1 MEFVKAGDLILKK
14 TPGAEGE
21 AKLVSTLLRIYR
33 SATPDQL
40 TSLLS
45 KPKPLVIIRGI
56 REENAQKLM
65 DVFRS
70 HGVVLDFV
78 PAGATPE
85 PAITQAATEIG
96 WETIQKEPAGEAP
109 PPAAPGTAATAGET
123 APPARPR
130 RLPMSFT
137 GSAAE
142 YFRIWI
148 VNIVLTILTLGI
160 YGAWAKV
167 RTRRYFYANTKLDG
181 QAFDYLAKPGI
192 ILKGHLI
199 VGGALILMNVTN
211 NISFTIG
218 SIVSAVGWS
227 LVPFLLYKAHR
238 FKAKNSA
245 YRNIRFHFT
254 GNAVGAYKAY
264 AFIPGFVV
272 LGLVLALLAPVGA
285 VAGPEEVPTIGFLF
299 PILMFGFMLL
309 FFAALPYFFYL
320 QKRYFHGNMSF
331 GKTASSFDGRAKAY
345 YAIYAIAFAMSVGVM
360 FFVAIFVGISGGFA
374 AWFAR
379 GGGEVNTMGI
389 FGLMMLMYALI
400 GIPMLLIQQYIY
412 ASIFNY
418 SWDSSELGPIS
429 FKADLKAKDLAWIR
443 FSNVVAIILSLGFLA
458 PWAKVRR
465 ARYILPRTEVTLPG
479 DMDAFEADTVYEE
492 GAVGDTAADFFDWDI
507 GW

>member
-1 MEFVKAGDLILKK
+1 MEFVKNGDLILQEA
-14 TPGAEGE
+14 PDAAGE

-40 TSLLS
+40 ESLLA

-56 REENAQKLM
+56 REENARKLV
-65 DVFRS
+65 DVFRA
-70 HGVVLDFV
+70 HGVNLDFIPSGGAAIPPDQ
-78 PAGATPE
+78 PAVQAAGWDTIAQE
-85 PAITQAATEIG
+85 PA
-96 WETIQKEPAGEAP
+96 AGP
-109 PPAAPGTAATAGET
+109 GTPPAAREAVA
-123 APPARPR
+123 PARPR
-130 RLPMSFT
+130 RYLLSFT
-137 GSAAE
+137 GSAGE

-181 QAFDYLAKPGI
+181 LPFDYLAKPSA
-192 ILKGHLI
+192 ILKGYLI
-199 VGGALILMNVTN
+199 VGGALLLMNITN
-211 NISFTIG
+211 NLSFFIG
-218 SIVSAVGWS
+218 SVVSAVGWS

-254 GNAVGAYKAY
+254 GNIMEAYKAY

-272 LGLVLALLAPVGA
+272 VGLVITLLAPVGA
-285 VAGPEEVPTIGFLF
+285 ATGPDEIPAVSFLF
-299 PILMFGFMLL
+299 PVLMFLFMLL
-309 FFAALPYFFYL
+309 FLAALPYFFYL

-331 GKTASSFDGRAKAY
+331 GKTASAFDGRAKTY
-345 YAIYAIAFAMSVGVM
+345 YGIYAIAFAMGVGVM
-360 FFVAIFVGISGGFA
+360 FIGGIFIAISGGFA
-374 AWFAR
+374 ALLAR
-379 GGGEVNTMGI
+379 GGGEVSTIGI
-389 FGLMMLMYALI
+389 FGMMLFIFALI

-412 ASIFNY
+412 AAIFNY
-418 SWDSSELGPIS
+418 SWGSSQLGPIS
-429 FKADLKAKDLAWIR
+429 FDADLKAKDLAWIR
-443 FSNVVAIILSLGFLA
+443 FSNVAAIVLSLGFLA

-465 ARYILPRTEVTLPG
+465 ARYMLPRTEVTLPA
-479 DMDAFEADTVYEE
+479 DMDAFEADIIYKE